1 MELSDSDSEPNN
13 DVLQLDL
20 LQLRMALGKASQK
33 DRTERPSAQS
43 SEPGRAAENFAPQQV
58 AQRDAMQLALD
69 ANRALQEQLEMV
81 REQIAKFMQDNE
93 KHTASITQLRV
104 NPRQGECPERLGR
117 SAIGPSRFWAQGNA
131 VPEQNADAQA
141 LLPYYSYLPH
151 RFEHPQLWSR
161 KDCRELQAQVL
172 LVVKDERTEALIEE
186 SWGDMAA
193 MLKGTNEIIKGWGD
207 DFWQERISP
216 VNGRSGK
223 VNRIHWHSHCSP
235 SINDAEWAPEEESEL
250 LEIAQQYHHRN
261 VSHAWSSHK
270 ASALLHSQRQGN
282 YRIFDE
288 SYLAPILDS
297 KSHHLGLQWEDVAE
311 VLGTGRTAQACL
323 LQVKRRDQLTQGK
336 GAFTEEEQQ
345 RIREGVSLYG
355 QNWTEIASHVGG
367 GRDRQ
372 QVMHHYKNVMDVT
385 RKGRWLPEEDRQL
398 SQAVSIVGERKQNK
412 WSSVAE
418 RVYGRSQTQCRER
431 WCNVLDPTVKTG
443 TPWTKNEVAILKEL
457 SCENQKPD
465 GSIKWAAVAS
475 HLPGRTDSEVA
486 RQYWRLNG

>member
-81 REQIAKFMQDNE
+81 REQIDKFMQDNE

-104 NPRQGECPERLGR
+104 NPRQGECPERVGR

-193 MLKGTNEIIKGWGD
+193 MLKGVHGMTLQSPGTHEIIKGWGD
-207 DFWQERISP
+207 DFWQERIGP

-223 VNRIHWHSHCSP
+223 ANRIHWHNHCSP
-235 SINDAEWAPEEESEL
+235 SINDAEWSPEEESEL

-261 VSHAWSSHK
+261 
-270 ASALLHSQRQGN
+270 
-282 YRIFDE
+282 
-288 SYLAPILDS
+288 
-297 KSHHLGLQWEDVAE
+297 WEDVAE

-345 RIREGVSLYG
+345 RIRDGISLYG

-443 TPWTKNEVAILKEL
+443 TPWTKNEVAILKL
-457 SCENQKPD
+457 CE
-465 GSIKWAAVAS
+465 
-475 HLPGRTDSEVA
+475 SEA
-486 RQYWRLNG
+486 RWVHQVGCCGFSPTRQN

>member
-1 MELSDSDSEPNN
+1 MEPSDSDSEPNN

-33 DRTERPSAQS
+33 DRTERPSAQT
-43 SEPGRAAENFAPQQV
+43 SEPGRTAESFAPQQEVVQEVDISHDRGHGVPVYAQQRSMKHLV
-58 AQRDAMQLALD
+58 AQRDAMQMALD

-81 REQIAKFMQDNE
+81 REQIDKFMQDNE

-104 NPRQGECPERLGR
+104 NPSAGQGECPERLGR
-117 SAIGPSRFWAQGNA
+117 SAIGPSRFWAQGNE

-141 LLPYYSYLPH
+141 LLPYYTYLPH

-161 KDCRELQAQVL
+161 KDCKELQEQVL
-172 LVVKDERTEALIEE
+172 LVVKDERTETLIEE

-193 MLKGTNEIIKGWGD
+193 MLKGVHSMTLLSPGTNEIIKGWD
-207 DFWQERISP
+207 DEFWQERISP

-223 VNRIHWHSHCSP
+223 VNRIHWHNHCSP
-235 SINDAEWAPEEESEL
+235 SINDAEWSPEEESEL

-261 VSHAWSSHK
+261 
-270 ASALLHSQRQGN
+270 
-282 YRIFDE
+282 
-288 SYLAPILDS
+288 
-297 KSHHLGLQWEDVAE
+297 WEDVAE

-336 GAFTEEEQQ
+336 GPFTEEEQQ
-345 RIREGVSLYG
+345 RIREGISLYG

-398 SQAVSIVGERKQNK
+398 CQAVSIVGERKQNK